1 MIRMLLPQRRISW
14 VIWMFQDSLFK
25 QKPCRS
31 TTVWPAAR
39 DPASR
44 TDSRTPSLVVTMRLQ
59 VSDRRAPGIRLRLH
73 RVGGVVAVLSDMAVF
88 GRARV
93 RANLSV
99 GVALA
104 VVSCL
109 LSSCGHVARFV
120 EDVCGAVYF
129 ECVLPKLADDVQK

>member
-1 MIRMLLPQRRISW
+1 MIRMSLPQRRISCL
-14 VIWMFQDSLFK
+14 IWMFQESLFK

-44 TDSRTPSLVVTMRLQ
+44 TDSRTPSLVVTARLRA
-59 VSDRRAPGIRLRLH
+59 SDRRVAGIRLWLH
-73 RVGGVVAVLSDMAVF
+73 RVGGAVAWLSDMALF

-109 LSSCGHVARFV
+109 LSSCGRVAHFV
-120 EDVCGAVYF
+120 ERVCGAVYL
-129 ECVLPKLADDVQK
+129 ECILPKLADDVQK